1 MQTGKET
8 KLFFINVEIIC
19 KHGKFITIVY
29 QNPNFSGVYSNFE
42 IFFTFFL

>member
-1 MQTGKET
+1 MQTEKET

-29 QNPNFSGVYSNFE
+29 QNPNFSGAYSNFE